1 MADAQKLKRF
11 HVEQEGDG
19 FLLRMEDETGSTFAV
34 LATHDQLDLIAD
46 SLDDAL
52 DADEDSESVEDD
64 EDDEDKD

>member
-19 FLLRMEDETGSTFAV
+19 FLLQMEDEAGNSFSV

-52 DADEDSESVEDD
+52 DADEDSESID
-64 EDDEDKD
+64 EDEEDEKD